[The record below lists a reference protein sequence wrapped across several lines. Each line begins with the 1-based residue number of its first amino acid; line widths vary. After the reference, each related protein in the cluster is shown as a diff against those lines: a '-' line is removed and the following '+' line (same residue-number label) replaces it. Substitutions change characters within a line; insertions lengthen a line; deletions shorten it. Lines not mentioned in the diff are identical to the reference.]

1 MPPQIEVSDKQ
12 DAILQQ
18 IIRRATS
25 PQNLVLRAR
34 IVRAGTEYG
43 RRNTQIGQELQ
54 CSSQTVHTWRHRWI
68 DSWEKLMAIEAN
80 GDDPE
85 LEAAIMASL
94 ADQPRPGTPAT
105 FTAEDICQIIKV
117 ACEDPSLS
125 GRPITE
131 WTPRELAAEVVK
143 RGIVTS
149 ISATQIDR
157 FLKRGGLAAASEP
170 VLAQQ
175 QAAGKPGAV

>member
-1 MPPQIEVSDKQ
+1 MPPQIRVSDKQ

-18 IIRRATS
+18 IIRRHS
-25 PQNLVLRAR
+25 SSQSLVRRAQ

-43 RRNTQIGQELQ
+43 RRDTQIGQALN
-54 CSSQTVHTWRHRWI
+54 CSAQMVRTWRHRWI
-68 DSWEKLMAIEAN
+68 DGWEQLVAIETNDNAQ
-80 GDDPE
+80 E
-85 LEAAIMASL
+85 LEAAIIATL

-105 FTAEDICQIIKV
+105 FTAEDICQIIKI

-131 WTPRELAAEVVK
+131 WTPRELADEVIK

-149 ISATQIDR
+149 ISATQVGR
-157 FLKRGGLAAASEP
+157 FLKRGGIAAPSES

-175 QAAGKPGAV
+175 QAGR

>member
-25 PQNLVLRAR
+25 PQNLVLRAK

-43 RRNTQIGQELQ
+43 RRNTQISRELQ

-68 DSWEKLMAIEAN
+68 DSWEQLVTIEAN
-80 GDDPE
+80 GDDQE
-85 LEAAIMASL
+85 LEAAIMATL

-117 ACEDPSLS
+117 ACEDPVLS
-125 GRPITE
+125 GRPTTE
-131 WTPRELAAEVVK
+131 WTPRELADEVVK
-143 RGIVTS
+143 RGIVPS
-149 ISATQIDR
+149 ISATQVGR
-157 FLKRGGLAAASEP
+157 FLKRGGVATASEP

-175 QAAGKPGAV
+175 QAGRKPGTV

>member
-25 PQNLVLRAR
+25 PQNLVLRAK

-43 RRNTQIGQELQ
+43 RRNTQIGQDLN

-68 DSWEKLMAIEAN
+68 DGWEQLVAIERN
-80 GDDPE
+80 GNDQE
-85 LEAAIMASL
+85 LEAGIFAAL
-94 ADQPRPGTPAT
+94 ADQPRSGTPAT

-125 GRPITE
+125 DRPITE
-131 WTPRELAAEVVK
+131 WTPRELADEVVK
-143 RGIVTS
+143 RKIVTS
-149 ISATQIDR
+149 ISATQVGR
-157 FLKRGGLAAASEP
+157 FLKRGGLETTSKS

-175 QAAGKPGAV
+175 

>member
-25 PQNLVLRAR
+25 PQNLVLRAK

-43 RRNTQIGQELQ
+43 RRNTQIGRELQ
-54 CSSQTVHTWRHRWI
+54 CSSQTVHTWRHRWL
-68 DSWEKLMAIEAN
+68 DSWEQLMAIEAS
-80 GDDPE
+80 GDGSE
-85 LEAAIMASL
+85 LEAAIMATL

-117 ACEDPSLS
+117 ACEEPSLS

-131 WTPRELAAEVVK
+131 WTPRELADEVVK

-149 ISATQIDR
+149 ISATQVGR
-157 FLKRGGLAAASEP
+157 FLKRGDVAAPSEP
-170 VLAQQ
+170 ILAQQ
-175 QAAGKPGAV
+175 QAGRESEAV

>member
-1 MPPQIEVSDKQ
+1 MRQKIPRGPMPPQIEVSDKQ

-25 PQNLVLRAR
+25 PQNLVLRAK

-43 RRNTQIGQELQ
+43 RRNTQIGQDLN

-68 DSWEKLMAIEAN
+68 DGWEQLVAIERN
-80 GDDPE
+80 GNDQE
-85 LEAAIMASL
+85 LEAGIFAAL
-94 ADQPRPGTPAT
+94 ADQPRSGTPAT

-125 GRPITE
+125 DRPITE
-131 WTPRELAAEVVK
+131 WTPRELADEVVK
-143 RGIVTS
+143 RKIVTS
-149 ISATQIDR
+149 ISATQVGR
-157 FLKRGGLAAASEP
+157 FLKRGGLETTSKS

-175 QAAGKPGAV
+175 